1 MLAAGIVRY
10 VNTTRISQTDGT
22 TTAGAAVT
30 LAGLRKHYGQ
40 VRAVDGVDLVIAP
53 GEVVALL
60 GPNGA
65 GKSTTVDMLLGL
77 TRPDAGTVTVF
88 GASPHEAVANGSIG
102 AMLQGGA
109 LLDDATVGE
118 TVAMVA
124 SLHRKPLPVAEAL
137 RRTGIADLA
146 ARRCNKLSGGQKQR
160 VRFAVALVSD
170 PDLLVLDEPTAAMD
184 VGGRREFWRS
194 MRTFTDSGRTVL
206 FATHYLEEAE
216 NYADRVVLMRAGQIV
231 ADGSVAEVTSLVAG
245 RVIRAAIPGVTD
257 RALHTLPA
265 VSEVEVRGEQASISS
280 HDSDATLRAL
290 LQTFPQARDIEVT
303 AVGLEGAFLSL
314 TSDPADLDVTEG
326 AVR

>member
-1 MLAAGIVRY
+1 M
-10 VNTTRISQTDGT
+10 
-22 TTAGAAVT
+22 
-30 LAGLRKHYGQ
+30 LAGLHKHYGQ

-77 TRPDAGTVTVF
+77 TKPDAGTVTVF
-88 GASPHEAVANGSIG
+88 GASPRDAVANGSIG

-124 SLHRKPLPVAEAL
+124 SLHRDPLPVAEAL
-137 RRTGIADLA
+137 RRTGISDLA
-146 ARRCNKLSGGQKQR
+146 SRRCNKLSGGQKQR

-184 VGGRREFWRS
+184 VAGRREFWRS
-194 MRTFTDSGRTVL
+194 MHSFTEDGRTVL

-216 NYADRVVLMRAGQIV
+216 NYADRVVLLRSGRVV

-245 RVIRAAIPGVTD
+245 RVVRAAVPGATEQVL
-257 RALHTLPA
+257 RTLPG
-265 VSEVEVRGEQASISS
+265 VSEVEVRGAQASISS
-280 HDSDATLRAL
+280 RDSDATLRAL
-290 LQTFPQARDIEVT
+290 ILTFPQARDIEVT

-314 TSDPADLDVTEG
+314 TSESSDTTADSGVSEG
-326 AVR
+326 ASR

>member
-1 MLAAGIVRY
+1 M
-10 VNTTRISQTDGT
+10 
-22 TTAGAAVT
+22 

-77 TRPDAGTVTVF
+77 TRPDAGVVTVF
-88 GASPHEAVANGSIG
+88 GANPHDAVAAGTIG

-124 SLHRKPLPVAEAL
+124 SLHRAPLPVAEVL
-137 RRTGIADLA
+137 RRTGIEDIAG
-146 ARRCNKLSGGQKQR
+146 RRCGRLSGGQKQR

-184 VGGRREFWRS
+184 VRGRRDFWRS
-194 MRTFTDSGRTVL
+194 MHGYTETGRTVL

-216 NYADRVVLMRAGQIV
+216 AYADRVVLMRAGRVV
-231 ADGSVAEVTSLVAG
+231 ADGSVAEVTALVSG
-245 RVIRAAIPGVTD
+245 RSIRAAVPGAAAE
-257 RALHTLPA
+257 ALRLLPA
-265 VSEVEVRGEQASISS
+265 VSEVDVRGPLVSISTA
-280 HDSDATLRAL
+280 DSDTTLRAL
-290 LQTFPQARDIEVT
+290 LATYPQAHDIEVT

-314 TSDPADLDVTEG
+314 TGDDAPVSEG
-326 AVR
+326 ASR